1 MASKTQIDNLGNRLR
16 TGAIS
21 EDDLR
26 TLDEYRRS
34 FGEAYQVVVQTIR
47 AGLRM
52 KPTGRPAKSTSSV
65 VDKLKR
71 ESIRLSQIQDIAGC
85 RLIAKDMAA
94 QDAAVAILKATFP
107 EAFVVD
113 RRVNPSYGYR
123 AVHIIV
129 KTGGRHIEIQ
139 VRSKL
144 QHLWAEYS
152 EKLSDVVDPKVKY
165 GGGPEA
171 VSTILAKISRTIAEF
186 EGMEVKYNAMLAK
199 ARHVRALMVTLR
211 QELRVFLIESIAAA
225 RKLG

>member
-1 MASKTQIDNLGNRLR
+1 
-16 TGAIS
+16 
-21 EDDLR
+21 
-26 TLDEYRRS
+26 
-34 FGEAYQVVVQTIR
+34 
-47 AGLRM
+47 M

-107 EAFVVD
+107 EASVVD
-113 RRVNPSYGYR
+113 RRMNPSYGYR

-129 KTGGRHIEIQ
+129 TTGGRNIEIQ

-144 QHLWAEYS
+144 QHLWAEFS

-171 VSTILAKISRTIAEF
+171 LSRMLAEISGAIAEV
-186 EGMEVKYNAMLAK
+186 EAMEAPYRMLGK
-199 ARHVRALMVTLR
+199 ARRHSRRIGPEVEQQLSDVRALMVALR
-211 QELRVFLIESIAAA
+211 QRLRVFLIESIAAA
-225 RKLG
+225 KK